1 MFSFDTEVIII
12 IFRKTTMKPEQN
24 KIDNEEYSNMAPNND
39 NQDLFNIPH
48 PHDRLFHESMQ
59 DIDIARKLSSLAL
72 STNVQNHIDWKTLE
86 IVKESWVDEKLKE
99 HRSDVIYRA
108 KTLENDQWVY
118 LLFEHKSS
126 PDKRIHFQLL
136 RYIVEIWDQHENQHG
151 IKGHYPLI
159 IPIVICHCNDRPCN
173 MDNSMKD
180 NIAILEGTDHVIPDF
195 HFFMLDLSLLKPEQ
209 IDDSSP
215 SDAGTGKLKMLLL
228 SLKYSR
234 SPEILGVLPQ
244 IIRIS
249 EEVEAE
255 KYDYLYV
262 VLTYLESVISEEM
275 SDRFRNI
282 VVIGHRGG
290 ETYMRTIADR
300 FRDEGREEGRLE
312 KERELK
318 KVIEQKDAVIE
329 QKDAVIEQ
337 KDAEIKQE
345 EKLVYKIVRRMTL
358 KGINLQSIHDLT
370 GLSNEVIEKIIKN
383 T

>member
-1 MFSFDTEVIII
+1 
-12 IFRKTTMKPEQN
+12 
-24 KIDNEEYSNMAPNND
+24 MAPNNG

-48 PHDRLFHESMQ
+48 PHDRLFRESMQ

-72 STNVQNHIDWKTLE
+72 PSNVQNHIDWKTLE
-86 IVKESWVDEKLKE
+86 TVKESWVDEKLKE
-99 HRSDVIYRA
+99 YRSDVIYRA
-108 KTLENDQWVY
+108 KTLEKNQWVY

-136 RYIVEIWDQHENQHG
+136 HYIVEIWDHHEKQHG
-151 IKGHYPLI
+151 IKGLFPLI
-159 IPIVICHCNDRPCN
+159 IPIVICHCNGRPCN
-173 MDNSMKD
+173 MDNSIKY

-209 IDDSSP
+209 IDDGSP

-234 SPEILGVLPQ
+234 SPEILSVLPQ

-262 VLTYLESVISEEM
+262 VLTYLESVISDEM
-275 SDRFRNI
+275 SDRFRDI
-282 VVIGHRGG
+282 VVIEHRGG
-290 ETYMRTIADR
+290 EAYMRTIADR
-300 FRDEGREEGRLE
+300 FRDEGREE
-312 KERELK
+312 KERELR

-329 QKDAVIEQ
+329 QKDAVIKQ
-337 KDAEIKQE
+337 DKAVIKKDKAVIEQE
-345 EKLVYKIVRRMTL
+345 EELLCQIVKRMIQ
-358 KGINLQSIHDLT
+358 KGMNLQSIQEIT
-370 GLSNEVIEKIIKN
+370 GFDNETIEKIRK
-383 T
+383 TS